1 MFRIDGFCTGTPFF
15 RETVKAVCA
24 LEMGHRHITF
34 YSYKPQIF
42 REISY
47 TALCLRSFTT
57 QSSLIFWLLDIRHG
71 MKILSGNEARCQG
84 AEQVLK
90 TQIKKA
96 MTIIMAG
103 TQMQRRRHIV
113 P

>member
-1 MFRIDGFCTGTPFF
+1 MIRKGVFRIDGFCTWTPFF

-24 LEMGHRHITF
+24 LEMGYRHITF

-84 AEQVLK
+84 AEQV
-90 TQIKKA
+90 
-96 MTIIMAG
+96 
-103 TQMQRRRHIV
+103 
-113 P
+113 